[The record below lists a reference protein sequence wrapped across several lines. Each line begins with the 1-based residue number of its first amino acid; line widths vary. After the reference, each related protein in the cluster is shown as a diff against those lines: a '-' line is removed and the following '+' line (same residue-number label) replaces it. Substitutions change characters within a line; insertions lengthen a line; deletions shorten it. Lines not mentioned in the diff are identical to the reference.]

1 MERERRARL
10 PWAIVLLILALS
22 CAIAIAAARIFV
34 NATTRTSFTTP
45 RRLDLNSVQ
54 SVQTVGDGFVYYDG
68 NSIVEVDSDG
78 RIRWSYLVG
87 SGASYDARDAG
98 VASWVG
104 RTLMLLDG
112 ETGIPD
118 YSDTMPS
125 DVVSARMGEQ
135 YAAVLLG
142 SEDSTSSI
150 VLMETGGTQI
160 DTISLTGQDVVD
172 YGFFADDTLF
182 WMMVLDTDGTVPTC
196 TINVYRP
203 GRRLVGSISDSEQIF
218 YHVLFESAQLVTVG
232 ETHLKIY
239 EYNGTEYEDR
249 RRLLYGWTL
258 ADADDNSDDPMMA
271 FVPNGEYD
279 TGALMQDIRMI
290 RGDRERTVRAPYG
303 CEWLIAAGDCVYGFT
318 REGYVMEARLDRQQ
332 VNAYP
337 LNLALDAVYG
347 VTDDGVAVLG
357 SGGEVYLARL
367 GG

>member
-104 RTLMLLDG
+104 RTLTLIDG
-112 ETGIPD
+112 ETGVPD
-118 YSDTMPS
+118 YSGTM
-125 DVVSARMGEQ
+125 DANVVSARMGST
-135 YAAVLLG
+135 YAAVLLEP
-142 SEDSTSSI
+142 EDSGTI
-150 VLMETGGTQI
+150 VLMETGGRQVDSIALSDQTVI
-160 DTISLTGQDVVD
+160 D
-172 YGFFADDTLF
+172 YGFFYNDSLF
-182 WMMVLDTDGTVPTC
+182 WTMVLDTDGTVPAC

-203 GRRLVGSISDSEQIF
+203 GRSMVSSITDSEQMI
-218 YHVLFESAQLVTVG
+218 YHAMFESAQLVTVG

-258 ADADDNSDDPMMA
+258 ADADDNSDNPMMA

-303 CEWLIAAGDCVYGFT
+303 CEWLIATGDCVYGFT